1 MKTKERTKN
10 PMRSEREPIRKDT
23 IDREPTPQQP
33 EQGQPEPM
41 DRHQGGPRE
50 PMDRR
55 PGAPRERS
63 DEETIG
69 RPVQLDGE
77 PMDDLDEPD
86 PEIKGDPQRERR
98 GAR

>member
-1 MKTKERTKN
+1 
-10 PMRSEREPIRKDT
+10 
-23 IDREPTPQQP
+23 
-33 EQGQPEPM
+33 
-41 DRHQGGPRE
+41 
-50 PMDRR
+50 MDRR